1 MDLGTKSDYD
11 IFEFGRAEDLN
22 LFNDSARIETILH
35 DILNNINSRVNARYE
50 EICGR
55 QDVFEDINYQGQD
68 ELNNST
74 DHSNSE
80 SNQTGRK
87 KFSIE
92 LENEHIKKPKK
103 SRKLKVNEV
112 NQNNIKEI
120 FLDAIKIIDTQFS
133 KISNTKRTKTDIN
146 FLVLIRKI
154 MKIPYLIFRK
164 YYSGNLSKN
173 ADHRKLIEVCSLSF
187 KGLIQFLDVNNSLS
201 QQIIENSFKEYI

>member
-22 LFNDSARIETILH
+22 LFNDSARVETILH
-35 DILNNINSRVNARYE
+35 DILNNINSRVIARYE

-55 QDVFEDINYQGQD
+55 QDVFEDINYHGQD
-68 ELNNST
+68 KLNNST

-92 LENEHIKKPKK
+92 LENKQINKPKK

-154 MKIPYLIFRK
+154 MNIPHLIFRK

-187 KGLIQFLDVNNSLS
+187 KGLIQFLDVNYNLS